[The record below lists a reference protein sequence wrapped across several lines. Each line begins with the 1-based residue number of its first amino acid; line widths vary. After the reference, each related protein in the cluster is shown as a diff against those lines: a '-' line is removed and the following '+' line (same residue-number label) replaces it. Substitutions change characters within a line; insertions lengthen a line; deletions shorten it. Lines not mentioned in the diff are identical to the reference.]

1 MPCRL
6 DFAAMRFRYLGAV
19 VSLAATG
26 MWWSVG
32 STGVES
38 NLRGVSVIVDATFT
52 EKTTIWVSGSKGAIL
67 RSVDAGKHWGRVSV
81 PAGDSLD
88 FRGVVGIDR
97 NSAYLMSSGEAEKS
111 RIYKTRDGG
120 KTWQLQYTDRRK
132 AFFLDALAC
141 TDDGHCFALSDPI
154 DGKFLLLRTEDG
166 EHWAEM
172 AREHMP
178 EALAKEGAFAAS
190 NSSLIVNEHELYF
203 ATGGGAHARVFHSPD
218 LGKTWTVS
226 ETPVVSGKTSA
237 GIFSLACHG
246 RHLVAVGGDFE
257 EPTRAFGSAA
267 VSDDGGETWRL
278 AVVPPGGYRSAVGK
292 YARGYVAVGPSGTEI
307 SADGLRWE
315 PTDVVN
321 LNAVGFADGQV
332 WAVGPKG
339 SVARF
344 LDHTQQRIEN
354 LGPLG
359 FLGR

>member
-1 MPCRL
+1 M
-6 DFAAMRFRYLGAV
+6 AV
-19 VSLAATG
+19 TVHG
-26 MWWSVG
+26 P
-32 STGVES
+32 
-38 NLRGVSVIVDATFT
+38 T
-52 EKTTIWVSGSKGAIL
+52 E
-67 RSVDAGKHWGRVSV
+67 
-81 PAGDSLD
+81 
-88 FRGVVGIDR
+88 
-97 NSAYLMSSGEAEKS
+97 
-111 RIYKTRDGG
+111 
-120 KTWQLQYTDRRK
+120 

-257 EPTRAFGSAA
+257 EPTRALRSAA

-321 LNAVGFADGQV
+321 LNAVGSDDGQV

>member
-1 MPCRL
+1 
-6 DFAAMRFRYLGAV
+6 MRFPYLGV
-19 VSLAATG
+19 VLSLAATG

-32 STGVES
+32 TTGVES
-38 NLRGVSVIVDATFT
+38 NLRGVSVIVDATFK
-52 EKTTIWVSGSKGAIL
+52 ENTTIWVSGSKGTIL
-67 RSVDAGKHWGRVSV
+67 RSLDSGKHWGRVYV

-97 NSAYLMSSGEAEKS
+97 NSAYVMSSGEGEKS

-120 KTWQLQYTDRRK
+120 KTWQLQYTDPRK

-141 TDDGHCFALSDPI
+141 GDERHCFALSDPI
-154 DGKFLLLRTEDG
+154 DGKFLLVHTEDG

-190 NSSLIVNEHELYF
+190 NSSLVVDEHDLYF
-203 ATGGGAHARVFHSPD
+203 ATGGGAAARVFHSPN

-226 ETPVVSGKTSA
+226 ETPVVGGKTSA
-237 GIFSLACHG
+237 GIFPLACHG

-257 EPTRAFGSAA
+257 EPTRALRSAA
-267 VSDDGGETWRL
+267 LSDDGGETWRL

-292 YARGYVAVGPSGTEI
+292 YAGGYLAVGPSGTEI
-307 SADGLRWE
+307 STDGLRWE
-315 PTDVVN
+315 QTDVVN
-321 LNAVGFADGQV
+321 LNAVGFDNGQI

-344 LDHTQQRIEN
+344 LDHTQHLEEN
-354 LGPLG
+354 FGPLG
-359 FLGR
+359 FRGP